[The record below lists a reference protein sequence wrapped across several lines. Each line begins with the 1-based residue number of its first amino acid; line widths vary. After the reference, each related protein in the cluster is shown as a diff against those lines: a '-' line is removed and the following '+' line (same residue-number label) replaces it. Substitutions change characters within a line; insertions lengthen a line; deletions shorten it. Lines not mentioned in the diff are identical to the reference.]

1 MSRELERLSAL
12 HNWLADVL
20 AEARAA
26 KTPEAKEAALRRA
39 KWLFPKEPA
48 DFSNC
53 RPDWVGYGVLRRPRV
68 KRK

>member
-1 MSRELERLSAL
+1 MSRELQRLSAL
-12 HNWLADVL
+12 SNWLADVL

-26 KTPEAKEAALRRA
+26 KTEAAREAALRRA

-53 RPDWVGYGVLRRPRV
+53 RPDWAEPAPYRRLPDLG
-68 KRK
+68 